1 MINKRYI
8 QIKEDKSSQD
18 LEETREYIE
27 RLKNNLIRKILI
39 QQQTLKEKKKF
50 DVLNTSNAVIPV

>member
-39 QQQTLKEKKKF
+39 QQQTLKEK
-50 DVLNTSNAVIPV
+50 I